1 MDILIGHC
9 LSADNHTRL
18 LALALTLAD
27 VAEMMEVKGLSVAL
41 SGCRKV
47 KAGQGWV
54 MGIKSWQ
61 SCSRRVCS

>member
-1 MDILIGHC
+1 MGVLIGQC
-9 LSADNHTRL
+9 LSADNHT
-18 LALALTLAD
+18 ALALTLVD
-27 VAEMMEVKGLSVAL
+27 VAEMMVKGLSVAL

>member
-1 MDILIGHC
+1 MGVLIGQC
-9 LSADNHTRL
+9 LSADNHT
-18 LALALTLAD
+18 ALALTLVD

-61 SCSRRVCS
+61 SCSRRVRS

>member
-1 MDILIGHC
+1 MGVLIGQC
-9 LSADNHTRL
+9 LSADNHT
-18 LALALTLAD
+18 ALALTLAD